1 MSGDKQAKAME
12 SALILHEVLK
22 RQDIPH
28 SIIEHNAPGAT
39 TKINVYILLDFFA
52 RETAKLNILRVDA
65 NYCNRD
71 GLALLW
77 AERHLAKIQAEN
89 KLLLVISD
97 GQPYHPTRDESTDY
111 RGLPAI
117 NDTAKIVKQ
126 ISKRGINVI
135 GIALENATSRCYDSL
150 KSIYP
155 NLVKCDNLKELTK
168 KLLKIIAKM
177 L

>member
-1 MSGDKQAKAME
+1 MQT
-12 SALILHEVLK
+12 H
-22 RQDIPH
+22 
-28 SIIEHNAPGAT
+28 
-39 TKINVYILLDFFA
+39 
-52 RETAKLNILRVDA
+52 
-65 NYCNRD
+65 
-71 GLALLW
+71 
-77 AERHLAKIQAEN
+77 
-89 KLLLVISD
+89 
-97 GQPYHPTRDESTDY
+97 
-111 RGLPAI
+111 AI

-135 GIALENATSRCYDSL
+135 GIALEDETSRCYDSL